1 MSVVIRYAS
10 LFTPGDKLVT
20 QSDLIDERY
29 VYKRC
34 PAFTHKHDRTFVG
47 ISPID
52 FNLRVGRNGEQS
64 TIYCNEPD
72 LLEYDEEHIFSPQP
86 VIQLRFPKFLFWTHQ
101 DDVWFE
107 FNDHPMTSYSN
118 NFIAVPGWFNLSN
131 WSRAMSLAITI
142 VDETKPVKIRKGD
155 PLFRVSFY
163 SPNLD
168 SDIIMKQE
176 LNEDKITEMVD
187 AYNNKKLTDH
197 DEKSWRKKLFA
208 KTGMNKCPFSFLY
221 K

>member
-1 MSVVIRYAS
+1 
-10 LFTPGDKLVT
+10 
-20 QSDLIDERY
+20 
-29 VYKRC
+29 
-34 PAFTHKHDRTFVG
+34 
-47 ISPID
+47 
-52 FNLRVGRNGEQS
+52 
-64 TIYCNEPD
+64 
-72 LLEYDEEHIFSPQP
+72 
-86 VIQLRFPKFLFWTHQ
+86 
-101 DDVWFE
+101 
-107 FNDHPMTSYSN
+107 MTSYNN

-142 VDETKPVKIRKGD
+142 VDETKPVKIKKGD

-176 LNEDKITEMVD
+176 MNEDKITEMVD
-187 AYNNKKLTDH
+187 AYNQKKVVDH
-197 DEKSWRKKLFA
+197 EEKSWRKKLFA